1 MKSLRKIVIA
11 LILFL
16 TIASSMAAFWIS
28 IEFSKSAIKHTLQDD
43 MTSMAKSL
51 ASEVRTDIQRNFDV
65 MAQIGRMKM
74 FQDETVPMIEKQM
87 EIDPITAADKNIIGI
102 NIIDTE
108 GNTQIIGAGK
118 MNFGKSPFFTGPI
131 SGKTVV
137 MGPAINNVSN
147 VMTLYYGA
155 PIKNASG
162 KIINTLLIAA
172 NGEILCDACSKV
184 TMGKTGYAVIIDRE
198 TGNTVGHKN
207 REDVLNA
214 VNFPQIAAEDESLGD
229 FNAVMQDLM
238 AGKTGGGFYTYEG
251 TKKYISYIPVEDTS
265 WSAAMIVE
273 WSEYYAKLK
282 SLQNWI
288 FTVAV
293 GTILLGLIIAL
304 YVGRELKPLKN
315 VGDAINEIASGNA
328 DLTKRLNEKHAKQ
341 EIKYVVDGFNKF
353 VEKLQTIVS
362 AIKTSETN
370 LADTNQD
377 LQTSAENT
385 SSSIQTIIGNINNV
399 SEQIEGQSD
408 SINETASAMNEI
420 SSNMQSFERIIRT
433 QSESVEVASAA
444 VEQMVGNISSVNVSV
459 EKMVS
464 AFKDLQ
470 SNATIGIRTQ
480 DEVNERLQQ
489 IDEQSKMLQD
499 ANTAIANIASQTNLL
514 AMNAAIEAAHAGEA
528 GKGFS
533 VVADEIR
540 KLSETST
547 NQSKTIGDELKK
559 IKGSINDVVSASMN
573 AATAFSTV
581 SNSIQSTDQILQQIR
596 GAMEEQQTGSKQI
609 IDALHTMNDTTAEV
623 KSSAAE
629 MDTGNQHIAKEV
641 SELQNA
647 AESMNNAI
655 GQMATGAENISES
668 GAMLSKITAEVSE
681 SIKQIGNEIDQ
692 FKV

>member
-16 TIASSMAAFWIS
+16 TVASSMAAFWIS
-28 IEFSKSAIKHTLQDD
+28 IEFSKSAIQNTLQDD
-43 MTSMAKSL
+43 MSSMAKSL
-51 ASEVRTDIQRNFDV
+51 ASEVRTEVQRNFDV
-65 MAQIGRMKM
+65 MNQIGNMRM
-74 FQDETVPMIEKQM
+74 FRDETVPMAQKQM
-87 EIDPITAADKNIIGI
+87 EIDPITAANENIIGI

-108 GNTQIIGAGK
+108 GNTQIIGAGM
-118 MNFGKSPFFTGPI
+118 MNFANSPFFTGPI
-131 SGKTVV
+131 SGKSVV
-137 MGPAINNVSN
+137 MGPSINNVSN
-147 VMTLYYGA
+147 VMTMYYGA
-155 PIKNASG
+155 PVRNSAG

-172 NGEILCDACSKV
+172 DGEILCDTCSKIS
-184 TMGKTGYAVIIDRE
+184 MGKTGYAVIIDRE
-198 TGNTVGHKN
+198 NGNTVGHKN
-207 REDVLNA
+207 RDDVLNA

-238 AGKTGGGFYTYEG
+238 AGNTGGGYYTYEG
-251 TKKYISYIPVEDTS
+251 TKKYISYIPVADTN
-265 WSAAMIVE
+265 WSAAVIVE
-273 WSEYYAKLK
+273 WNEYWAKLK
-282 SLQNWI
+282 KLQDWI
-288 FTVAV
+288 FIAAV
-293 GTILLGLIIAL
+293 GTILLGLVIAL

-362 AIKTSETN
+362 AVKTSEAN
-370 LADTNQD
+370 LSNNNQE
-377 LQTSAENT
+377 LQNSAENT
-385 SSSIQTIIGNINNV
+385 SSSIMTIIGNINNV
-399 SEQIEGQSD
+399 SEQIEGQSN

-420 SSNMQSFERIIRT
+420 SANMQSFERIIKT
-433 QSESVEVASAA
+433 QSDSVEAASAA
-444 VEQMVGNISSVNVSV
+444 VEQMVGNISSVNSSV
-459 EKMVS
+459 EKMVA

-470 SNATIGIRTQ
+470 SNANTGIQTQ
-480 DEVNERLQQ
+480 EEVNGRLQE

-499 ANTAIANIASQTNLL
+499 ANNAIANIASQTNLL
-514 AMNAAIEAAHAGEA
+514 AMNAAIEAAHAGES

-559 IKGSINDVVSASMN
+559 IKGSINDVVAASMN

-581 SNSIQSTDQILQQIR
+581 SRSIQSTDQILQQIR

-623 KSSAAE
+623 KTSAKE
-629 MDTGNQHIAKEV
+629 MDTGNQHIAKEIA
-641 SELQNA
+641 ELQNA
-647 AESMNNAI
+647 AESMNDAI
-655 GQMATGAENISES
+655 GQMATGAENITQS
-668 GAMLSKITAEVSE
+668 GSMLSNITAEVSD
-681 SIKQIGNEIDQ
+681 SIRQIADEIDQ